1 MSLDSVSD
9 VRLLLARAQVTAL
22 AWRPDVCDNE
32 EDRIICE
39 EVLVISRD
47 ITDHVSLVLGNEDGH
62 GQGRHEDDGEDESEL
77 SSDEDVS
84 H

>member
-32 EDRIICE
+32 EDRTICE

-47 ITDHVSLVLGNEDGH
+47 ITDHVSRVLGNEDGQ
-62 GQGRHEDDGEDESEL
+62 GQGHEDDSEGESEL
-77 SSDEDVS
+77 SSDEDII